1 MMENSKVNTM
11 ENMHVTDKMLDM
23 MALRD
28 FDNLLIPMKTSF
40 SEWLNKESSIIS
52 QNDFD
57 TCRSSYDDGNYD
69 TCNGYRQAYNTYLDQ
84 FENC

>member
-11 ENMHVTDKMLDM
+11 VDMHVTDKMLDM

-28 FDNLLIPMKTSF
+28 FDNLLIPMETSF
-40 SEWLNKESSIIS
+40 SEWLNKESFIIS
-52 QNDFD
+52 QNDFN
-57 TCRSSYDDGNYD
+57 TCGNDYSDKNYD
-69 TCNGYRQAYNTYLDQ
+69 TCNGYRQTYNTYLDQ